1 MDEITIF
8 IQDNKI
14 FESILSCF
22 RSPDRNTS
30 SKIRKYEMEYFS
42 SLQDFF
48 FRENEY
54 LWIFPFHREKI
65 DNICHDWKSRD
76 RSNLRIYWFIWRN
89 KGIICRCQ
97 LEDECRYHLR
107 PPFDTRENENFDRR
121 QTASPSSPSLP
132 STSHLLS
139 SSINTPVKRYS
150 GFVTG
155 EKRIR
160 LKHSLAL
167 VYNLKSSPDKTS
179 KDRGHSL
186 IPLPQRCVHRPMKIS
201 QFLMLDTSFL
211 LLSLILQSFSLLF
224 SQLIV
229 TRTFFLEYQ
238 LTRYR
243 SM

>member
-1 MDEITIF
+1 MRT
-8 IQDNKI
+8 
-14 FESILSCF
+14 L
-22 RSPDRNTS
+22 P
-30 SKIRKYEMEYFS
+30 
-42 SLQDFF
+42 
-48 FRENEY
+48 
-54 LWIFPFHREKI
+54 
-65 DNICHDWKSRD
+65 
-76 RSNLRIYWFIWRN
+76 
-89 KGIICRCQ
+89 
-97 LEDECRYHLR
+97 
-107 PPFDTRENENFDRR
+107 

-211 LLSLILQSFSLLF
+211 LLSLIPQPFSLLF

-229 TRTFFLEYQ
+229 TLYSNILFRISTYTISIHVNIFRRNYYSFIS
-238 LTRYR
+238 RYR
-243 SM
+243 KQKKGMSTISLSFPWSINIISCTRVQQTTRQLFLHSRHL

>member
-1 MDEITIF
+1 MRT
-8 IQDNKI
+8 
-14 FESILSCF
+14 L
-22 RSPDRNTS
+22 P
-30 SKIRKYEMEYFS
+30 
-42 SLQDFF
+42 
-48 FRENEY
+48 
-54 LWIFPFHREKI
+54 
-65 DNICHDWKSRD
+65 
-76 RSNLRIYWFIWRN
+76 
-89 KGIICRCQ
+89 
-97 LEDECRYHLR
+97 
-107 PPFDTRENENFDRR
+107 

-186 IPLPQRCVHRPMKIS
+186 IPLPQRCVHRSMKIS

-211 LLSLILQSFSLLF
+211 LLSLIPQPLLF

-229 TRTFFLEYQ
+229 TLYLNILSRISTYTISIHVNIFRRNYYSFIS
-238 LTRYR
+238 RYR
-243 SM
+243 KQKKKGMSTISLSFP